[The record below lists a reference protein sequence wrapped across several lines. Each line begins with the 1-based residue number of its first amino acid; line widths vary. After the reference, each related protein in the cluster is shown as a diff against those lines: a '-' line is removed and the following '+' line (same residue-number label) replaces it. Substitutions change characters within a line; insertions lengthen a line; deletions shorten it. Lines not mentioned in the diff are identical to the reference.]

1 MGYSPWR
8 FEELDTT
15 KLLTLLLLLSMHSRC
30 VSYGLEEDPAM
41 LSNLQPR
48 LLLEMMPSISETFT
62 RKLLSEDSQ
71 SSLNSLLT

>member
-48 LLLEMMPSISETFT
+48 ALLESKSRVLETVLWRF
-62 RKLLSEDSQ
+62 LSEGSW
-71 SSLNSLLT
+71 SVL